1 MAHDNQGYQPDD
13 PEVALGE
20 ALEHLQLTL
29 SIEMRRLRKREG
41 LTQGELGE
49 RMGVNQ
55 STVSKLENAN
65 VHSDLESLLK
75 YVFALGADLVLGI
88 FDGQDFIPVSEAA
101 EEWCEGQVSEPT
113 QSEEP
118 VTSGSRRWQR
128 PSASSHGEPRVQAKV
143 IPLET
148 ASDLLKSRTRK
159 ENTWWSVD
167 AERKG
172 ERGSGGFETDK
183 PIAG

>member
-1 MAHDNQGYQPDD
+1 MEFDNQGYQPED

-75 YVFALGADLVLGI
+75 YLFALDADLVLSI
-88 FDGQDFIPVSEAA
+88 LDGNELIPVSEAA
-101 EEWCEGQVSEPT
+101 EDWCAAQDQATRRQEKAASSE
-113 QSEEP
+113 
-118 VTSGSRRWQR
+118 R
-128 PSASSHGEPRVQAKV
+128 PSWQLPSSATDRELTLKTKV
-143 IPLET
+143 IPFDDATKLLE
-148 ASDLLKSRTRK
+148 SRNQRKKTRWSA
-159 ENTWWSVD
+159 NTESQR
-167 AERKG
+167 EH
-172 ERGSGGFETDK
+172 GSAHFETDE